1 LAAAGKVKGEQR
13 MNSKGLPVYGKR
25 QVKYGG
31 QNREMLFSAL
41 GVDKMNIQ
49 KTATGALR
57 VPGLASASSVDR
69 TEEVV
74 QPESFAK
81 HLDVYKRNPLV
92 TFQHDIFYPVG
103 KAVEVDIVE
112 NGLAVVDELLYLP
125 TDGLMNYLYAAIEQ
139 EVLRTMSI
147 GFIPLKW
154 EDDNTTNIRSY
165 TEVMLVEHAIV
176 SYPANMDAEI
186 GEGVERRSLTDLEDD
201 EGKLVKLAYATG
213 MLAGAIKKEGRAL
226 SKDNIDLVEEVLGL
240 LGAAQRNL
248 AALVEAP
255 APPAEVDTWSD
266 EALNSLSKTVENL
279 KDAVEV
285 TKE

>member
-1 LAAAGKVKGEQR
+1 MMKT
-13 MNSKGLPVYGKR
+13 KGLPVYGRR

-31 QNREMLFSAL
+31 ESMQMLFSSL
-41 GVDKMNIQ
+41 GVNKSGV
-49 KTATGALR
+49 TRTESGSLL

-69 TEEVV
+69 TDEVV
-74 QPESFAK
+74 RPESFEK
-81 HLDVYKRNPLV
+81 HLGIYKRNPLV

-103 KAVEVDIVE
+103 KAVEVDIVDD
-112 NGLAVVDELLYLP
+112 GLAVVDELLYLP
-125 TDGLMNYLYAAIEQ
+125 TDGLMSYLYAAVEQ

-147 GFIPLKW
+147 GFIPMKW

-186 GEGVERRSLTDLEDD
+186 GAGVSHRSITDLEDD
-201 EGKLVKLAYATG
+201 EGKLAKLAYATG

-226 SKDNIDLVEEVLGL
+226 SKDNISLVEEVIGL

-248 AALVEAP
+248 GALLIP
-255 APPAEVDTWSD
+255 SDVDTLNA
-266 EALNSLSKTVENL
+266 EADLELEKVAVMVSKL

-285 TKE
+285 EE

>member
-1 LAAAGKVKGEQR
+1 
-13 MNSKGLPVYGKR
+13 
-25 QVKYGG
+25 
-31 QNREMLFSAL
+31 MLFSAL
-41 GVDKMNIQ
+41 GVNKEGIHKTDK
-49 KTATGALR
+49 GALV
-57 VPGLASASSVDR
+57 VPGLASASSIDR
-69 TEEVV
+69 TDEIVR
-74 QPESFAK
+74 PESFEK
-81 HLDVYKRNPLV
+81 YLNIYKRNPLV

-103 KAVEVDIVE
+103 KAVDVQIVE
-112 NGLAVVDELLYLP
+112 DGLAVVDELLYLP
-125 TDGLMNYLYAAIEQ
+125 TDGLMNYLYAAVEQ
-139 EVLRTMSI
+139 RVLRTMSI
-147 GFIPLKW
+147 GFIPMKW

-186 GEGVERRSLTDLEDD
+186 GSGVERRSLTDLEDD

-248 AALVEAP
+248 AALVDQP

-266 EALNSLSKTVENL
+266 EALNSLSKTVEEL
-279 KDAVEV
+279 KEAVGGD
-285 TKE
+285 KE